1 MFHGSLPDSVQQI
14 MGDCIRDWKCTDIYV
29 GCSGNFTIERTAFTK
44 RPVSMKYRG
53 LFQLLNKKQLPGV
66 DENETDMSKIY
77 YNSGYQLNYGAPMG
91 QWTLAEGLELWKK
104 KHSQIGAKEDE

>member
-1 MFHGSLPDSVQQI
+1 
-14 MGDCIRDWKCTDIYV
+14 MGILDVFAAEDRVDVRFSTFYELVK
-29 GCSGNFTIERTAFTK
+29 GCAEREFITNGLK
-44 RPVSMKYRG
+44 RKIPHAHI
-53 LFQLLNKKQLPGV
+53 LA
-66 DENETDMSKIY
+66 MSKIY

>member
-1 MFHGSLPDSVQQI
+1 
-14 MGDCIRDWKCTDIYV
+14 
-29 GCSGNFTIERTAFTK
+29 
-44 RPVSMKYRG
+44 
-53 LFQLLNKKQLPGV
+53 
-66 DENETDMSKIY
+66 MSKIY

>member
-1 MFHGSLPDSVQQI
+1 M
-14 MGDCIRDWKCTDIYV
+14 T
-29 GCSGNFTIERTAFTK
+29 TAFTK

-66 DENETDMSKIY
+66 DEGETDMSKIY